1 MRCRRT
7 ISFLPMRLLTCALT
21 SPADACLSPR
31 VNACA
36 GRRRGSAQAAKRA
49 RKGDSH
55 ARRRGRRPRRPA
67 AAAVRRQTVR
77 VAHAMC
83 TLKGASG
90 SARSPAAGRAACAA
104 GGHPQKSHNNSPQV
118 LTNVRHRSAQARP
131 LPHCMSPRPEPPL
144 ATPTDRPPDTPA
156 PRAALPPP
164 TTDNRI
170 YIAAKRQRRA
180 GRTSNLAA
188 SQGPPAPRPGDP
200 LPLTARKA
208 HRTRSGAPARRRD
221 ADRRRS
227 EDRRREEALLL
238 IHPRF
243 HAPRRRRSK
252 RVQYLRVWAPAR
264 RHCRRSPQHPTPP
277 PPWGA

>member
-170 YIAAKRQRRA
+170 YIAANERA
-180 GRTSNLAA
+180 GRTS
-188 SQGPPAPRPGDP
+188 
-200 LPLTARKA
+200 A
-208 HRTRSGAPARRRD
+208 HG
-221 ADRRRS
+221 
-227 EDRRREEALLL
+227 
-238 IHPRF
+238 
-243 HAPRRRRSK
+243 PRRRRRHARGIPSHS
-252 RVQYLRVWAPAR
+252 RLGRRTARARELQQGAATPIAGGARTRGAAP
-264 RHCRRSPQHPTPP
+264 HPTSITLLTPVQVLQP
-277 PPWGA
+277 EKLRIAIW